1 MASETQIDVILK
13 QIRDSIATRR
23 SEGQYPLGLEQQLEQ
38 EFAAIIS
45 STNRRH
51 FVNNHLL
58 AQLDTLE
65 LAFSQLS
72 GVTPT
77 KSRIPGGTLFHRVT
91 RFLTKRQVAGLAEQV
106 RNVQIHSIA
115 ALRTLAE
122 FAQSQED
129 ADARLVREL
138 YQHVMDRVAVID
150 HLVILHQEIEE
161 RLRSLESPS
170 G

>member
-1 MASETQIDVILK
+1 
-13 QIRDSIATRR
+13 
-23 SEGQYPLGLEQQLEQ
+23 
-38 EFAAIIS
+38 
-45 STNRRH
+45 
-51 FVNNHLL
+51 
-58 AQLDTLE
+58 
-65 LAFSQLS
+65 
-72 GVTPT
+72 
-77 KSRIPGGTLFHRVT
+77 VT